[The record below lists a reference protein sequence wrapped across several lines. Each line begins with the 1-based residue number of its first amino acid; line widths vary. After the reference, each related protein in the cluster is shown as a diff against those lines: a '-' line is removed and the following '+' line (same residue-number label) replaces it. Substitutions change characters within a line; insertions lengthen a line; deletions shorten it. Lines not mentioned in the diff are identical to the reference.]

1 MPNAKQQELLKD
13 VVMKKSVLRARI
25 RKKMAEFGFHNAG
38 NQRFVPVNKEKL
50 NKDLDDFEIV
60 CNELVRSQMQKVL
73 EEFFKQ

>member
-1 MPNAKQQELLKD
+1 
-13 VVMKKSVLRARI
+13 
-25 RKKMAEFGFHNAG
+25 MAEFGFHNAG